1 METKLGRIADK
12 SAREAR
18 PIFTSLYHLLNEEML
33 LKCHRELSGN
43 KAVGI
48 DEVTKEEY
56 SRNLEEN
63 IQRLVTKLNH
73 KAYKPQPVKRVYI
86 PKTNGSKRPLG
97 IAAYEDKIVQ
107 LGLKKILE
115 AVYEP
120 KFQNEM
126 YGFRPRRNCHM
137 AIKSMCGSII
147 RKRIDYIVD
156 ADIKVIAS

>member
-18 PIFTSLYHLLNEEML
+18 PEFTSLYHLLNEKML
-33 LKCHRELSGN
+33 LGCHCELSGN

-56 SRNLEEN
+56 NRNIEEN
-63 IQRLVTKLNH
+63 IKSLVLRLKN
-73 KAYKPQPVKRVYI
+73 KSYKSQPVKRVYI
-86 PKTNGSKRPLG
+86 QKDNGKKRPLG

-120 KFQNEM
+120 KFRENM

-137 AIKSMCGSII
+137 AIQDMCTKII
-147 RKRIDYIVD
+147 SRRIDYIVD